1 MQRLIII
8 LLVLTSACTHTQIS
22 TTTGAAPAAT
32 GTAVSSSAAGLQVQG
47 GGPLAAVLFAGFLAA
62 VATQDLR
69 EPRPFRPFYD
79 WMGTRTAPEMKPD
92 RAVSEQDCT
101 KPIEF
106 TENLR
111 CR

>member
-1 MQRLIII
+1 MRRLVVI
-8 LLVLTSACTHTQIS
+8 LLVMLSACTHTQIS
-22 TTTGAAPAAT
+22 ATSGAPPAAT

-79 WMGTRTAPEMKPD
+79 RTAPGMKPD

-101 KPIEF
+101 KPVELS
-106 TENLR
+106 ENLR

>member
-1 MQRLIII
+1 MRLVVV
-8 LLVLTSACTHTQIS
+8 LLMMLSGCTHTQIS
-22 TTTGAAPAAT
+22 ATSGAPPAAT

-62 VATQDLR
+62 AATQDLR

-101 KPIEF
+101 KPIELS
-106 TENLR
+106 ENLR

>member
-1 MQRLIII
+1 MRAVAVV
-8 LLVLTSACTHTQIS
+8 LVLVLASACTHVQIGATSNVSAAS
-22 TTTGAAPAAT
+22 TT
-32 GTAVSSSAAGLQVQG
+32 AAGLQVQG
-47 GGPLAAVLFAGFLAA
+47 GGALTAVLLAATLVAG
-62 VATQDLR
+62 ATQDLR

-79 WMGTRTAPEMKPD
+79 WTGTRAAPEMKPD

-101 KPIEF
+101 KPIEL